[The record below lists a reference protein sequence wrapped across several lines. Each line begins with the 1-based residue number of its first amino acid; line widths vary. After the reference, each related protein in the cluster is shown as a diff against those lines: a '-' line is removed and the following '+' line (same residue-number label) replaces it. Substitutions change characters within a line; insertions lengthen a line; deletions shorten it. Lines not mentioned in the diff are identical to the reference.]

1 MPTKVEFYISEDN
14 VNFKKL
20 GEVLNPIDAQDYNV
34 QTKNLE
40 LHFAKTKA
48 KYVKII
54 ARNFGKLPSWHQ
66 GKGTPGWFFM
76 SEITVNN

>member
-1 MPTKVEFYISEDN
+1 MSKVLICGLGGG
-14 VNFKKL
+14 NFKKL
-20 GEVLNPIDAQDYNV
+20 GEVLNPIDAQDYNM
-34 QTKNLE
+34 QTKNLD

-66 GKGTPGWFFM
+66 GFPFDGKAFIFID
-76 SEITVNN
+76 EITIL